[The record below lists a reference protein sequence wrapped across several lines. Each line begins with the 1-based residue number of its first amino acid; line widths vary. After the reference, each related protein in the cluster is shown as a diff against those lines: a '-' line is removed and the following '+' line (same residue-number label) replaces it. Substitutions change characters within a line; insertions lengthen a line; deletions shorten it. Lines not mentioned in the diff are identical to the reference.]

1 LWLLSKAEE
10 EDMDKKRVVW
20 LCILCGILWLSA
32 GAMWADTGIG
42 DPKTEA
48 DGRTEV
54 LAGVVVDYMG
64 RIRFE
69 VLDRDTKKPVA
80 GASIEIY
87 IESMKRYVLVGASD
101 KDGLFEMDL
110 AYNHQS
116 GGGDGVNGDKLYL
129 NSNPIRYQVYK
140 DSWLPYPNQGTELIE
155 MKEIPQIITVYLYQE
170 DEEDP
175 TTEAPTTEA
184 PPPPTKGSGDDGPG
198 PTTPTVPTEP
208 TQPGPGSFSRDGTG
222 AGSSV
227 EEILNMISD
236 MVTPLADML
245 IPQGGLPKTGVEGA
259 MGFWVAGMGMFML
272 AGGTGIILI
281 RKSERKDSA
290 NKGER

>member
-1 LWLLSKAEE
+1 
-10 EDMDKKRVVW
+10 MDKKRVVW